1 MEKLRPWCGQPS
13 DRERLK
19 IRSENGF
26 VSCPSQLATLRPLT
40 SNRLRH
46 TIHRRY
52 RSRCS
57 GTNRLPTYQ
66 TRGTNRHT
74 VFYTTT
80 IPRQLSISSSSSSSC
95 SAENNRVLF
104 LAKSV
109 ASNKAKSC
117 RCSQHPRKLRFP
129 RFRLRCNYVFVFFPE
144 RKNYNY
150 TRLCLVPVVIV
161 LQSLVH
167 QRLVA

>member
-1 MEKLRPWCGQPS
+1 MVWPTLGSRTAKDQ
-13 DRERLK
+13 
-19 IRSENGF
+19 IRNGL

-40 SNRLRH
+40 SNRLRY

-52 RSRCS
+52 RSRGS
-57 GTNRLPTYQ
+57 GSNRLPTYQ

-80 IPRQLSISSSSSSSC
+80 IARQLSISSSSSSC

-104 LAKSV
+104 LAESV

-129 RFRLRCNYVFVFFPE
+129 RFRLRCNYVFVFFPNAKATIIQG
-144 RKNYNY
+144 R
-150 TRLCLVPVVIV
+150 V
-161 LQSLVH
+161 
-167 QRLVA
+167 